1 MQASLPRLNTTH
13 SLMVTHNRQPLYL
26 IVCSLAHPITAFT
39 LNDSVLSQYAFM
51 SLLTQELSSH
61 WSVQERP
68 GPIKAAGSD
77 RILNSA
83 HTWFFVEGMYISGLL
98 CYSLT
103 HWRGCLKYKRATPS
117 QATCRRV
124 TLHVSHTMNFIYC
137 NCIID
142 SIYSS

>member
-103 HWRGCLKYKRATPS
+103 H
-117 QATCRRV
+117 
-124 TLHVSHTMNFIYC
+124 
-137 NCIID
+137 
-142 SIYSS
+142 